1 MTHIS
6 RRSSFAVVAA
16 AALFGLS
23 ACGGTTNDSSSG
35 GGSGNSGGS
44 GGGSS
49 SAAPACDLKIGFFG
63 ALTGPAA
70 GLGINIEKGVELAID
85 QYNANNANCK
95 VQLVKYDSQGDP
107 TQAGP
112 LARKAVSDPKVIG
125 VVGPAFS
132 GESEA
137 VDPTFSQGG
146 LPTITASATATDL
159 STKHWPTFFRNLG
172 NDASQGPGAAAY
184 ILNTLKAKKVFVMDD
199 ATPYGKGLADIVK
212 GKAGSAVVGTDE
224 VQSGQTDFSASVTKV
239 TASGADALFYGGYY
253 PEAGPLI
260 KQLRNAGWKGTMV
273 VGDGVK
279 DPGYIKAAGKSAA
292 DGTVMTCPCLPPN
305 LAPKSFFTDYK
316 AKFKVDPGT
325 YGPEAFDAAN
335 VFLNGIKSG
344 IKTRPD
350 MLTYVKNYNG
360 KGISKQVSFT
370 SAGETK
376 DIHIYAYKVENGTI
390 VALKE
395 IKY

>member
-1 MTHIS
+1 MMHIS
-6 RRSSFAVVAA
+6 RRSSLAVIAA

-23 ACGGTTNDSSSG
+23 ACGGTTNDDSG
-35 GGSGNSGGS
+35 SGGS
-44 GGGSS
+44 GGSGGSS
-49 SAAPACDLKIGFFG
+49 SAACDLKIGFFG

-70 GLGINIEKGVELAID
+70 GLGINIEKGVELAVD
-85 QYNANNANCK
+85 QYNEKNADCQVK
-95 VQLVKYDSQGDP
+95 LVKYDSQGDA

-137 VDPTFSQGG
+137 VDPTFAQGG

-159 STKHWPTFFRNLG
+159 STKHWATFFRNLG

-184 ILNTLKAKKVFVMDD
+184 INNTLKAKKVFVMDD

-212 GKAGSAVVGTDE
+212 SKVGSAVVGTDE
-224 VQSGQTDFSASVTKV
+224 VQTGQTDFSASVTKV
-239 TASGADALFYGGYY
+239 TSSGADALFYGGYY

-279 DPGYIKAAGKSAA
+279 DPGYIKAAGKAAA
-292 DGTVMTCPCLPPN
+292 DGTIMTCPCLPPN

-316 AKFKVDPGT
+316 AKFHVDPGT
-325 YGPEAFDAAN
+325 YGPEAYDAAN

-344 IKTRPD
+344 VKTRPD
-350 MLTYVKNYNG
+350 MLNYVKSYNA

-370 SAGETK
+370 STGETK
-376 DIHIYAYKVENGTI
+376 DIHIYAYEVKNGQI
-390 VALKE
+390 VPLNE

>member
-6 RRSSFAVVAA
+6 RRSRFAVIAA

-35 GGSGNSGGS
+35 SGGNS

-49 SAAPACDLKIGFFG
+49 SAAPACDLKIGFLG

-70 GLGINIEKGVELAID
+70 GLGVNIEKGAQLAID
-85 QYNANNANCK
+85 QYNEANASCK
-95 VQLVKYDSQGDP
+95 VQFVKYDSQGDA

-125 VVGPAFS
+125 LIGPAFS
-132 GESEA
+132 GESTA
-137 VDPTFSQGG
+137 VDPTFAQGG

-159 STKHWPTFFRNLG
+159 STHHWPTFFRNLG
-172 NDASQGPGAAAY
+172 NDSTQGPAAAAY
-184 ILNTLKAKKVFVMDD
+184 ITDTLKAKKVFVMDD
-199 ATPYGKGLADIVK
+199 ATPYGKGLANTVK
-212 GKAGSAVVGTDE
+212 AKVGSAVVGTDE
-224 VQSGQTDFSASVTKV
+224 VQTGQTDFSASVTKV
-239 TASGADALFYGGYY
+239 TASGADTLFYGGYY

-260 KQLRNAGWKGTMV
+260 KQLRNASWKGTMV

-279 DPGYIKAAGKSAA
+279 DPGYVKAAGKAA
-292 DGTVMTCPCLPPN
+292 AEGTVMTCPCLPAA
-305 LAPKSFFTDYK
+305 LAPKAFFTDYK

-325 YGPEAFDAAN
+325 YGPEAYDAAN

-350 MLTYVKNYNG
+350 MLNYVKNYNG

-370 SAGETK
+370 STGETK
-376 DIHIYAYKVENGTI
+376 DIHIYAYKVKNGQI
-390 VALKE
+390 VPLKE
-395 IKY
+395 IQY

>member
-1 MTHIS
+1 MMHIS
-6 RRSSFAVVAA
+6 RRSSLAVIAA

-23 ACGGTTNDSSSG
+23 ACGGTTNDDSG
-35 GGSGNSGGS
+35 SGGS
-44 GGGSS
+44 GGSGGSS
-49 SAAPACDLKIGFFG
+49 SAACDLKIGFFG

-70 GLGINIEKGVELAID
+70 GLGINIEKGVELAVD
-85 QYNANNANCK
+85 QYNEKNADCQVK
-95 VQLVKYDSQGDP
+95 LVKYDSQGDA

-137 VDPTFSQGG
+137 VDPTFAQGG

-159 STKHWPTFFRNLG
+159 STKHWATFFRNLG

-184 ILNTLKAKKVFVMDD
+184 INNTLKAKKVFVMDD

-212 GKAGSAVVGTDE
+212 SKVGSAVVGTDE
-224 VQSGQTDFSASVTKV
+224 VQTGQTDFSASVTKV
-239 TASGADALFYGGYY
+239 TSSGADALFYGGYY

-279 DPGYIKAAGKSAA
+279 DPGYIKAAGKAA
-292 DGTVMTCPCLPPN
+292 AEGTIMTCPCLPPN

-316 AKFKVDPGT
+316 AKFHVDPGT
-325 YGPEAFDAAN
+325 YGPEAYDAAN

-344 IKTRPD
+344 VKTRPD
-350 MLTYVKNYNG
+350 MLDYVKSYNA

-370 SAGETK
+370 STGETK
-376 DIHIYAYKVENGTI
+376 DIHIYAYEVKNGQI
-390 VALKE
+390 VPLNE

>member
-1 MTHIS
+1 MMHIS
-6 RRSSFAVVAA
+6 RRSSLAVIAA

-23 ACGGTTNDSSSG
+23 ACGGTTNNDSSSG
-35 GGSGNSGGS
+35 SGGS
-44 GGGSS
+44 GGSGGS
-49 SAAPACDLKIGFFG
+49 AACDLKIGFLG

-70 GLGINIEKGVELAID
+70 GLGVNIEKGVELAVD
-85 QYNANNANCK
+85 QYNEKNPDCQVK
-95 VQLVKYDSQGDP
+95 LVKYDSQGDA

-137 VDPTFSQGG
+137 VDPTFAQGG

-159 STKHWPTFFRNLG
+159 STKHWATFFRNLG
-172 NDASQGPGAAAY
+172 NDASQGPAAAAY
-184 ILNTLKAKKVFVMDD
+184 IKDTMKAKKVFVMDD
-199 ATPYGKGLADIVK
+199 ATPYGKGLADTVK
-212 GKAGSAVVGTDE
+212 SKVGPAVVGTDE
-224 VQSGQTDFSASVTKV
+224 VQTGQTDFSASVTKV
-239 TASGADALFYGGYY
+239 TSSGADTLFYGGYY

-279 DPGYIKAAGKSAA
+279 DPGYIKAAGKAA
-292 DGTVMTCPCLPPN
+292 AEGTILTCPCLPPQ
-305 LAPKSFFTDYK
+305 LAPKAFFTDYK
-316 AKFKVDPGT
+316 AKFHVDPGT
-325 YGPEAFDAAN
+325 YGPEAYDAAN

-350 MLTYVKNYNG
+350 MLNYVKSYNA

-370 SAGETK
+370 STGETK
-376 DIHIYAYKVENGTI
+376 DIHIYAYKVANGQI
-390 VALKE
+390 VPVKE

>member
-6 RRSSFAVVAA
+6 RRSGLAAIAA
-16 AALFGLS
+16 AALLALS
-23 ACGGTTNDSSSG
+23 ACGGTTNDEGSSGSGGSSSG
-35 GGSGNSGGS
+35 GGGS
-44 GGGSS
+44 P
-49 SAAPACDLKIGFFG
+49 SASAACDLKLGFFG

-70 GLGINIEKGVELAID
+70 GLGINIEKGVELAVD
-85 QYNANNANCK
+85 QYNAKSPDCK

-137 VDPTFSQGG
+137 VDPTFAQGG

-184 ILNTLKAKKVFVMDD
+184 ILDTLKAKKVFVMDD
-199 ATPYGKGLADIVK
+199 ATPYGKGLAEIVK
-212 GKAGSAVVGTDE
+212 GKVGSKVVGTDE
-224 VQSGQTDFSASVTKV
+224 VQTGQTDFSASVTKV
-239 TASGADALFYGGYY
+239 TSSGADALFYGGYY

-279 DPGYIKAAGKSAA
+279 DPGYIKAAGKAAA
-292 DGTVMTCPCLPPN
+292 DGTIMTCPCLPPN
-305 LAPKSFFTDYK
+305 LAPKAFFTDYK
-316 AKFKVDPGT
+316 AKFHVDPGT
-325 YGPEAFDAAN
+325 YGPEAYDAAN

-350 MLTYVKNYNG
+350 MLNYIKNYNG

-370 SAGETK
+370 STGETK
-376 DIHIYAYKVENGTI
+376 DIHIYAYKVQNGQI
-390 VALKE
+390 VPLKE

>member
-6 RRSSFAVVAA
+6 RRTSIAVFAA
-16 AALFGLS
+16 AAVIGLS
-23 ACGGTTNDSSSG
+23 ACGGTTNDNSG
-35 GGSGNSGGS
+35 GGGGDT
-44 GGGSS
+44 GGTPQ
-49 SAAPACDLKIGFFG
+49 AACGLKIGFFG

-70 GLGINIEKGVELAID
+70 GLGINIEKGVELAVD
-85 QYNANNANCK
+85 QYNEANADCK
-95 VQLVKYDSQGDP
+95 VTLVKYDSQGDP

-112 LARKAVSDPKVIG
+112 LARKAVQDDKVIG

-137 VDPTFSQGG
+137 VDPTFNEGG
-146 LPTITASATATDL
+146 LPIITASATATDL
-159 STKHWPTFFRNLG
+159 STQGWDVFFRNLG

-184 ILNTLKAKKVFVMDD
+184 ITDTLKSTKVFVMDD

-212 GKAGSAVVGTDE
+212 DKVGSDVLGTDT
-224 VQSGQTDFSASVTKV
+224 VQTGQTDFSASVTKV
-239 TASGADALFYGGYY
+239 TASGADTLFYGGYY

-260 KQLRNAGWKGTMV
+260 KQLRGAGWKGTMV

-279 DPGYIKAAGKSAA
+279 DPGYIEAAGKAA
-292 DGTVMTCPCLPPN
+292 AEGTIMTCPCLPPN
-305 LAPKSFFTDYK
+305 LAPKEFFTAYK

-335 VFLNGIKSG
+335 VFLDGIHSG
-344 IKTRPD
+344 IDNRAD
-350 MLTYVKNYNG
+350 MLDFIKNYDEQ
-360 KGISKQVSFT
+360 GISKEVSFT
-370 SAGETK
+370 DTGETK
-376 DIHIYAYKVENGTI
+376 DIHIYAYEVKNGEIT
-390 VALKE
+390 ALNE

>member
-1 MTHIS
+1 MMHIS
-6 RRSSFAVVAA
+6 RRSSLAVIAA

-23 ACGGTTNDSSSG
+23 ACGGTTNDDSG
-35 GGSGNSGGS
+35 SGGS
-44 GGGSS
+44 GGSGGSS
-49 SAAPACDLKIGFFG
+49 SAACDLKIGFFG

-70 GLGINIEKGVELAID
+70 GLGINIEKGVELAVD
-85 QYNANNANCK
+85 QYNEKNADCQVK
-95 VQLVKYDSQGDP
+95 LVKYDSQGDA

-137 VDPTFSQGG
+137 VDPTFAQGG

-159 STKHWPTFFRNLG
+159 STKHWATFFRNLG

-184 ILNTLKAKKVFVMDD
+184 INNTLKAKKVFVMDD

-212 GKAGSAVVGTDE
+212 SKVGSAVVGTDE
-224 VQSGQTDFSASVTKV
+224 VQTGQTDFSASVTKV
-239 TASGADALFYGGYY
+239 TSSGADALFYGGYY

-279 DPGYIKAAGKSAA
+279 DPGYIKAAGKAA
-292 DGTVMTCPCLPPN
+292 AEGTIMTCPCLPPN

-316 AKFKVDPGT
+316 AKFHVDPGT
-325 YGPEAFDAAN
+325 YGPEAYDAAN

-344 IKTRPD
+344 VKTRPD
-350 MLTYVKNYNG
+350 MLNYVKSYNA

-370 SAGETK
+370 STGETK
-376 DIHIYAYKVENGTI
+376 DIHIYAYEVKNGQI
-390 VALKE
+390 VPLNE